1 MRAFIDWETINVTAT
16 RTHFEFTVL
25 HLWYA
30 SNKGGSEVIVFF
42 FFFFFSDGGAFRCR
56 EAPTK
61 APWIHCT
68 HKRLLRKAL
77 LSPQIRGPVAI
88 TRAFET
94 TSGYTLGGG
103 DVVLE
108 GNRVETIKNIDT

>member
-1 MRAFIDWETINVTAT
+1 MF
-16 RTHFEFTVL
+16 
-25 HLWYA
+25 
-30 SNKGGSEVIVFF
+30 SCSFF
-42 FFFFFSDGGAFRCR
+42 FAVLGPLRCR
-56 EAPTK
+56 ATPTK

-77 LSPQIRGPVAI
+77 LSPQIRGRVAI

-94 TSGYTLGGG
+94 TSGYTLGG

>member
-42 FFFFFSDGGAFRCR
+42 FFFFFSDGGVQMPRGA
-56 EAPTK
+56 
-61 APWIHCT
+61 
-68 HKRLLRKAL
+68 HKSAMDSLHTQTVIAQ
-77 LSPQIRGPVAI
+77 STSVPADSGSRGYYASV
-88 TRAFET
+88 
-94 TSGYTLGGG
+94 
-103 DVVLE
+103 
-108 GNRVETIKNIDT
+108 